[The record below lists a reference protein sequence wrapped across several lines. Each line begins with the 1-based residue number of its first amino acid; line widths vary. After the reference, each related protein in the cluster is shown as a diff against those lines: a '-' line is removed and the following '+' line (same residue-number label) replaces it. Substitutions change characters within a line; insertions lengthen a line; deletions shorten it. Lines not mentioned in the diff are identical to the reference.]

1 MTENEYT
8 SFLSQNEAKFSYQ
21 IIIEWTQDNDRQ
33 VWTYASLDN
42 GSKASPIPY
51 WVEVG
56 QYGGQ

>member
-1 MTENEYT
+1 MNILPF
-8 SFLSQNEAKFSYQ
+8 FLRKKQNFSYQ
-21 IIIEWTQDNDRQ
+21 IIIEDDGQ

-56 QYGGQ
+56 QYSGQ

>member
-8 SFLSQNEAKFSYQ
+8 SFLSQYEAKFSYQ
-21 IIIEWTQDNDRQ
+21 IILEDDGQ

-56 QYGGQ
+56 QYSGQ